1 MGEYV
6 YRAQDEYKNGEPIK
20 CKKPESKI
28 TLQGH
33 IGIASKKKSNGSR
46 FISTTGR
53 IGVAKYKYS
62 GEKRSPIIL
71 IDLGAL
77 KEDKPGSVGEIF
89 DFRDDETIKKLK
101 KGSGSNYVRAD
112 REVIVENFIPAEYCR
127 KIPPLIIDILAGLD
141 RLVNDSNSGTWSIVA
156 DHLIDY
162 INSQIMKCE
171 NTKNEN
177 IGNTKDVNV
186 KIKKTFEMILGIT
199 LDDEDFIKYEENFI
213 KSEINELEKAF
224 IAEYYS
230 DEMPKMEDVA
240 KKLFGENNKN
250 RIKCCQCIK
259 AEILKKLS
267 SFLITCIY
275 LKERENI
282 GNKINSEDEM
292 LKIEKGI
299 LYGKKSFICPEV
311 YDPKG
316 TEIHAQ
322 GKPGKDPN
330 VYYINDY
337 MGIEYKGNELFVID
351 PKEDDRNYIT
361 YRQDE
366 NGHITAAKARPREI
380 MKNKSGDLVSYC
392 SDDILLTEE
401 EIKMALSYEERSNT
415 LNVTEIGEKS
425 LIGLEPDS
433 IATVNRRENA
443 QINHEVSIDAQG
455 VEQGEKTENKPGEGS
470 EDGPGL

>member
-20 CKKPESKI
+20 CKKPESEI
-28 TLQGH
+28 CLQDH

-89 DFRDDETIKKLK
+89 DFRDDETIKKLTK
-101 KGSGSNYVRAD
+101 WTNYVRAD
-112 REVIVENFIPAEYCR
+112 REVTVENFIPAEYCR

-213 KSEINELEKAF
+213 KSKINELEKAF

-250 RIKCCQCIK
+250 KIKCCQCIK

-267 SFLITCIY
+267 SFLITGIY
-275 LKERENI
+275 LIERENI

-292 LKIEKGI
+292 LKIQNGI
-299 LYGKKSFICPEV
+299 LQGKKSFIYPEV

-316 TEIHAQ
+316 TKIQAQ
-322 GKPGKDPN
+322 GKPGKNPN
-330 VYYINDY
+330 LYYINDY

-401 EIKMALSYEERSNT
+401 EIKMALSYEECSNT

-455 VEQGEKTENKPGEGS
+455 VEQGEKTENKPREGS